1 MCLKHFSSPVA
12 ESSTSPGKHT
22 DPVWQV
28 KWVNKGTER
37 GETLVS
43 ISTDG
48 RLVEWSMKKGLSFSP
63 LMVLKRI
70 GNTEGVI
77 SRQASGLSF
86 DFPSGDSATYFAGT
100 EDGLIHKCSVS
111 YNEQYLETYSGHFG
125 PVYRIRCS
133 PFWDRLFLSC
143 SADWTVR
150 LWEQRQTTPL
160 HTLRSVD
167 LSDVV
172 NDVAWSPTCST
183 VFASVAGDGRVE
195 LWDLRRSTLDPVVSL
210 NMNKLERASQDSNG
224 VEGNQARDNRT
235 TTGENMSPKSGLE
248 THSDAGGTS
257 SSKAGGPRATVG
269 GRPAAPAASS
279 PASVVGSVMGG
290 ESSNLKAGVETIQ
303 LTAVTLAANAPV
315 LAVGGSDG
323 AVDVYKIVGIDV
335 NPGISHKEQVERL
348 QAAVLGTNHNTANG

>member
-1 MCLKHFSSPVA
+1 MSPLGC
-12 ESSTSPGKHT
+12 T
-22 DPVWQV
+22 QV
-28 KWVNKGTER
+28 KWVNKGAER

-48 RLVEWSMKKGLSFSP
+48 RVVEWSMKKGLSFSL

-86 DFPSGDSATYFAGT
+86 DFPLGDSATYFAGT

-111 YNEQYLETYSGHFG
+111 YNEQYLESYVGHTG

-133 PFWDRLFLSC
+133 PFWDRFFLSC

-150 LWEQRQTTPL
+150 LWEQRQATPI

-195 LWDLRRSTLDPVVSL
+195 LWDLCRSTLDPVVS
-210 NMNKLERASQDSNG
+210 
-224 VEGNQARDNRT
+224 
-235 TTGENMSPKSGLE
+235 
-248 THSDAGGTS
+248 
-257 SSKAGGPRATVG
+257 
-269 GRPAAPAASS
+269 
-279 PASVVGSVMGG
+279 
-290 ESSNLKAGVETIQ
+290 
-303 LTAVTLAANAPV
+303 ANANDLLPT
-315 LAVGGSDG
+315 
-323 AVDVYKIVGIDV
+323 
-335 NPGISHKEQVERL
+335 R
-348 QAAVLGTNHNTANG
+348 